1 MPSLQRFASHHCW
14 YYFVRCKNLSDE
26 DMALLSWAKS
36 TVGCPWNTCVL
47 NANALADARMCA
59 AAEKRRATLRHRA
72 RPKFRWL
79 RCLGTFLE
87 RANRTKVP
95 DTSTAYNFS
104 SFITVKQAKTWFEK
118 APTEDHPLLK
128 RLASVQPWYYAL

>member
-47 NANALADARMCA
+47 NANALADGRCA
-59 AAEKRRATLRHRA
+59 HVCRGGKTAGDPAASGL
-72 RPKFRWL
+72 
-79 RCLGTFLE
+79 
-87 RANRTKVP
+87 TKISLAQVP
-95 DTSTAYNFS
+95 WDIFGES
-104 SFITVKQAKTWFEK
+104 
-118 APTEDHPLLK
+118 
-128 RLASVQPWYYAL
+128 QPHEGSRYINSL